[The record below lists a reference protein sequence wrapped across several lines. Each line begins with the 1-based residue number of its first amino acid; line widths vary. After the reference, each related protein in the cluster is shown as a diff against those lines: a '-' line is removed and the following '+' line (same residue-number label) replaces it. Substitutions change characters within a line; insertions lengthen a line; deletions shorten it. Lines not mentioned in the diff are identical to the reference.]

1 MTNTLNWF
9 KSSYSNTEGGA
20 CLEVAFEW
28 QKSSYSTDNGG
39 ACVEVARCPG
49 TAVHIRDSKNPAGP
63 ILTVSPDSWS
73 HFTASVTR
81 TSD

>member
-1 MTNTLNWF
+1 MTATPTWF
-9 KSSYSNTEGGA
+9 KSSYSG
-20 CLEVAFEW
+20 
-28 QKSSYSTDNGG
+28 DNGG
-39 ACVEVARCPG
+39 DCVEVARCPG